1 MENLQ
6 LQHCTMLMSKE
17 NYAKIDDWA
26 EDYMPLGTRE
36 CLYDNKYLIVEYAIL
51 SETPGDADIEVM
63 LNTLGGLAYH
73 EDGSNA
79 ICILEDDIPELSR
92 IYTWDRSIE
101 NLMGEML
108 TAEERCMFLINK
120 TRELK
125 RDPETLLIDV
135 SDSNKESVWIPLKD
149 NWSKMFT
156 DNDGRVKFGE
166 NGAEEYI
173 WWPNMLEDKG
183 FYVVIQGT
191 EDDEDASDAAPSTQ
205 HPNPWDDD
213 DDYYYSYYDDPYFD
227 RPWRAGY
234 DY

>member
-1 MENLQ
+1 MDN

-17 NYAKIDDWA
+17 NYKKMGDWA

-36 CLYDNKYLIVEYAIL
+36 CMYDDKYLIVEYTIL

-79 ICILEDDIPELSR
+79 VCILDSDIKELSL
-92 IYTWDRSIE
+92 IYSWDGAIE

-108 TAEERCMFLINK
+108 TAEERCLFLIQK
-120 TRELK
+120 TRELN
-125 RDPETLLIDV
+125 RDVNTLLIDV
-135 SDSNKESVWIPLKD
+135 ADSVKESVWVPLEG
-149 NWSKMFT
+149 NWAKMFT
-156 DNDGRVKFGE
+156 DNDGKVKFGE

-173 WWPNMLEDKG
+173 WWPSILEDKG
-183 FYVVIQGT
+183 FYIVIQGE
-191 EDDEDASDAAPSTQ
+191 EDDEEEAAPSTT

-213 DDYYYSYYDDPYFD
+213 DDSYYSYYDDPYFD
-227 RPWRAGY
+227 RPWRSGY
-234 DY
+234 DF